1 MRRVGA
7 RARGAGGRR
16 APGRW
21 GRRVLL
27 LVLLVSALMVVP
39 VTARAVTVTPTT
51 DGGGGGRVS
60 VCGTRTAG
68 TAADLL
74 PVNRWSESTTGFH
87 SRLSA
92 DVWGDLAEKVERNM
106 RNSGL
111 MQIGNASWM
120 LSTDALY
127 ASSTFCPIE
136 SLGYHLDN
144 LVGTVGRALS
154 SAGLLVGLAA
164 ATVVSAVAS
173 SRRGL
178 GGAYVVRQTLKTG
191 VVLGLL
197 TSMVAGGAV
206 STQAGPGRGSPWW
219 WVQQANGVVNSV
231 SGALASTVVR
241 STGSLAGYQA
251 LSSEAGTAAEWPVSC
266 TTVEGSVGYVD
277 YLHGLYDASYAQDGS
292 PTARAAALPEMVS
305 TMWEG
310 GVLPVWAASQF
321 GSSNPY
327 TDHVYCFFL
336 EARAHSTVS
345 SNEELAG
352 YVGART
358 GTGAQAGATWLTAS
372 WSQAAKGGNHE
383 DQALLGWAACTPVG
397 VDDATPRGDWA
408 TTISKK
414 IDAGD
419 CKRWWAGGD
428 KNLDGSSLD
437 WDENS
442 VATNAKGSD
451 AVYNYV
457 ASVHGKDGSGTGAIM
472 AAYLVGSVADG
483 AVLLLLA
490 MLQLG
495 SKLVVAFMVLGL
507 FAALVRLL
515 GPGDNWQVV
524 RRTGLQL
531 VGSLFVSSCAGLM
544 IAVIMTVATAISKIG
559 SQTFSPGTTGAVVST
574 CLGPVVGTFLLHWLF
589 TAVLHV
595 PSPFTVKG
603 ALAWGQGA
611 TSGTLGATALAGLGG
626 LAATARSGAHR
637 LRRLQH
643 LHDTDPDPQGA
654 GPSRLHPPVRHR
666 AAQRPREQ
674 APRGAGTGPGR
685 TRGTA

>member
-39 VTARAVTVTPTT
+39 VTARAVTATPTT

-74 PVNRWSESTTGFH
+74 PVNRWAESTTGFH

-206 STQAGPGRGSPWW
+206 STQAGVVGAAGQWCGQLGLGCPGVYRGE
-219 WVQQANGVVNSV
+219 VHGVVGRV
-231 SGALASTVVR
+231 PG
-241 STGSLAGYQA
+241 
-251 LSSEAGTAAEWPVSC
+251 P
-266 TTVEGSVGYVD
+266 
-277 YLHGLYDASYAQDGS
+277 
-292 PTARAAALPEMVS
+292 
-305 TMWEG
+305 
-310 GVLPVWAASQF
+310 
-321 GSSNPY
+321 
-327 TDHVYCFFL
+327 
-336 EARAHSTVS
+336 
-345 SNEELAG
+345 
-352 YVGART
+352 
-358 GTGAQAGATWLTAS
+358 
-372 WSQAAKGGNHE
+372 
-383 DQALLGWAACTPVG
+383 
-397 VDDATPRGDWA
+397 
-408 TTISKK
+408 
-414 IDAGD
+414 
-419 CKRWWAGGD
+419 
-428 KNLDGSSLD
+428 
-437 WDENS
+437 
-442 VATNAKGSD
+442 
-451 AVYNYV
+451 
-457 ASVHGKDGSGTGAIM
+457 
-472 AAYLVGSVADG
+472 
-483 AVLLLLA
+483 
-490 MLQLG
+490 
-495 SKLVVAFMVLGL
+495 VLGGRYRRGM
-507 FAALVRLL
+507 AC
-515 GPGDNWQVV
+515 VV
-524 RRTGLQL
+524 YHG
-531 VGSLFVSSCAGLM
+531 
-544 IAVIMTVATAISKIG
+544 
-559 SQTFSPGTTGAVVST
+559 
-574 CLGPVVGTFLLHWLF
+574 
-589 TAVLHV
+589 
-595 PSPFTVKG
+595 
-603 ALAWGQGA
+603 
-611 TSGTLGATALAGLGG
+611 
-626 LAATARSGAHR
+626 
-637 LRRLQH
+637 
-643 LHDTDPDPQGA
+643 
-654 GPSRLHPPVRHR
+654 
-666 AAQRPREQ
+666 
-674 APRGAGTGPGR
+674 
-685 TRGTA
+685 